1 MFSFTH
7 DHWLEMM
14 TDCSGVPKEFSTAST
29 EQDNECRLTEEEA
42 RGEVESQPPHN
53 STAASPPGEVD
64 TWSYVESE
72 HSHSQASRREGGRSE
87 IQMLLMPPLLC
98 HKDINVCMRPRDS
111 PWPGS
116 CRASVWSTAQ
126 LCSSVLTR
134 SDCQTVMVIP
144 PPTHHPNI

>member
-53 STAASPPGEVD
+53 STAASPPGSVD

-72 HSHSQASRREGGRSE
+72 HSHSQASRREDVVLSALFS
-87 IQMLLMPPLLC
+87 LLPVGLSIL
-98 HKDINVCMRPRDS
+98 
-111 PWPGS
+111 
-116 CRASVWSTAQ
+116 ASV
-126 LCSSVLTR
+126 
-134 SDCQTVMVIP
+134 
-144 PPTHHPNI
+144 